1 MWLILSLRG
10 RFLFLMGVYLI
21 SYYMKKYVVCWYAAL
36 DADLIGGLV
45 GRCWLQLGTCQM
57 YVRIGLTTRA
67 RSTAED
73 RLLVPKLD
81 SQLYLIRIKS

>member
-45 GRCWLQLGTCQM
+45 GRYWLQLGTCSD
-57 YVRIGLTTRA
+57 VRPHRTDYSRTINR
-67 RSTAED
+67 
-73 RLLVPKLD
+73 
-81 SQLYLIRIKS
+81 